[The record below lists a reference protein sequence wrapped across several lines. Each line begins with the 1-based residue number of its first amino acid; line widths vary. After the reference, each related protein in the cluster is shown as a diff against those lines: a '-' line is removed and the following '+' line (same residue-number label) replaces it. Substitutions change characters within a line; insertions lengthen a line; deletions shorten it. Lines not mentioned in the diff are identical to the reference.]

1 MNYMG
6 RAARMQRHHKRH
18 KGEAS
23 INLVS
28 MIDMLTV
35 LVFFLLV
42 YSTEQIEMLPSS
54 KDVQLPESTAEAQ
67 IHHQAVVVVVT
78 EREVLIDGKSVGT
91 IEEILASNSPTIPA
105 LQAEL
110 EAAAA
115 AMLRQDGLTDDEKI
129 ADRKVT
135 IVADKELPY
144 RLVRKV
150 MATSTA
156 ASYGQLALAV
166 LQKGSDLAV
175 ASVASN

>member
-1 MNYMG
+1 MG

-18 KGEAS
+18 KGDAS

-42 YSTEQIEMLPSS
+42 YSTEQIEVLPSS
-54 KDVQLPESTAEAQ
+54 KDVQLPESIAETQ
-67 IHHQAVVVVVT
+67 IQHQAVVVIVS
-78 EREVLIDGKSVGT
+78 EKEVLIGGKSAGT
-91 IEEILASNSPTIPA
+91 IEEILASDLPTIPA

-110 EAAAA
+110 EAEAA
-115 AMLRQDGLTDDEKI
+115 AMLRQDGLTEDEKI

-135 IVADKELPY
+135 IMADRELPY

-156 ASYGQLALAV
+156 ASYGQLSLAV

-175 ASVASN
+175 ASVARN